1 MFSPVDP
8 ELPLVLLLPLFPLL
22 LLLPLFVLV
31 PSLGDVGVTNNII
44 VDKILDVASVLGKF
58 NLLIAVIVVDY
69 SKTVPISGGGLKDSN
84 LLANS
89 ARIDYEL
96 ADASVPI
103 SALSTIPQSTV
114 TYWLTLSSKNLLV
127 DFFVPMI
134 K

>member
-1 MFSPVDP
+1 M
-8 ELPLVLLLPLFPLL
+8 
-22 LLLPLFVLV
+22 LV
-31 PSLGDVGVTNNII
+31 PSLGDVGVTNKII
-44 VDKILDVASVLGKF
+44 INKIPDVASVLGKF

-89 ARIDYEL
+89 DRTDYEL
-96 ADASVPI
+96 TESSVPI

-114 TYWLTLSSKNLLV
+114 IYYTIVSSKNLLV
-127 DFFVPMI
+127 DFLVPMI